1 MKLLLRTF
9 VAVFVFAGILAGCLA
24 MLLLV
29 ILMVR
34 FPPLLIAVV
43 LACWTFCRLW
53 EVARPSI
60 APAET
65 HT

>member
-9 VAVFVFAGILAGCLA
+9 AAVFVFAGILAGCLA

-34 FPPLLIAVV
+34 FPPLLVAVV
-43 LACWTFCRLW
+43 LACLIYRKLPMRTTQ
-53 EVARPSI
+53 PS
-60 APAET
+60 P
-65 HT
+65 

>member
-9 VAVFVFAGILAGCLA
+9 VAMFVFAGVLAGCLA

-43 LACWTFCRLW
+43 LACWIFSRLKK
-53 EVARPSI
+53 A
-60 APAET
+60 A
-65 HT
+65 

>member
-9 VAVFVFAGILAGCLA
+9 AAVFVFAGILAGCLA

-43 LACWTFCRLW
+43 LACWILCRLQ
-53 EVARPSI
+53 AAPSSK
-60 APAET
+60 
-65 HT
+65 